1 MLNVS
6 IVWGVIVVSVCKD
19 TQEMETTV
27 QVCSLTVSVSQ
38 NICAVHGDLFASLI
52 GMLYIIDIDEC
63 ATSNEC
69 SDHANCNDTD
79 GSYWC
84 ECWSGF
90 QGDGYNCTG
99 QSLRIYGKSQ
109 C

>member
-1 MLNVS
+1 MCTECSCTEGYTGQSCDSEIIILYTNILMLHVLGLIFNVYF
-6 IVWGVIVVSVCKD
+6 
-19 TQEMETTV
+19 T
-27 QVCSLTVSVSQ
+27 
-38 NICAVHGDLFASLI
+38 
-52 GMLYIIDIDEC
+52 DIDEC
-63 ATSNEC
+63 ATSHEC

-99 QSLRIYGKSQ
+99 QSLRIYDKSQ